1 MCRREPGPSRTTA
14 ILARVGRCCWPSR
27 CRRARSPAL
36 RNAGAARQWRRPSAI
51 EQLLQPRRLG
61 GPATRGRRTSTH
73 TRHRQYGIG
82 RPEADARTVEQ
93 RRRCRRRPVLP
104 MEVYCPLEGRGQSP
118 WYRCIAVDRC
128 LPLGLGFNSALGQK
142 RWNFALCEQRSQQPS
157 ETVLFLGSD
166 DAPACFQ
173 EIHPSLAEVLL
184 VHFVLL
190 ENVQTFE

>member
-1 MCRREPGPSRTTA
+1 MCRRLPLLRSRLRLQPS
-14 ILARVGRCCWPSR
+14 GRSC
-27 CRRARSPAL
+27 RARS
-36 RNAGAARQWRRPSAI
+36 GAAEFIRWRIREVHLLVGVVIAAKAVKRAAGVGVTRRIVMPSGFHTAW
-51 EQLLQPRRLG
+51 
-61 GPATRGRRTSTH
+61 TH
-73 TRHRQYGIG
+73 TRHRQYGFG

-93 RRRCRRRPVLP
+93 RRRCRSRPVLL
-104 MEVYCPLEGRGQSP
+104 MEVCCPFEGRGQLP

-173 EIHPSLAEVLL
+173 EIHPSLAEVFL

-190 ENVQTFE
+190 ENV